1 MKFLRLNLDII
12 LSCLGV
18 LCFLLSLGMFV
29 LPQYQQVAEFV
40 TAPLGLILVVLSL
53 FMLTI
58 NGRFTRRTH
67 PYGMILYGTA
77 EGCNPFILDNTA
89 YVLTLFLKVLK
100 EEGFTILPET
110 SVHKFQPQGL
120 TLVVPLAESHAWI
133 HTWPE
138 YRFASLG
145 IFSCNLSLDLIS
157 AFDKLCEVLGANTN
171 HYELKRMSCSH
182 TEKAE

>member
-1 MKFLRLNLDII
+1 MKLLHLNLDII
-12 LSCLGV
+12 LSCLGGV
-18 LCFLLSLGMFV
+18 CFLLSVGMLAV
-29 LPQYQQVAEFV
+29 PQYCHVAELV
-40 TAPLGLILVVLSL
+40 ISPLGLLLVVLSI

-58 NGRFTRRTH
+58 NGRFTKGRH
-67 PYGMILYGTA
+67 PYGMLLYGTA
-77 EGCNPFILDNTA
+77 EGCNPFVLDNTA
-89 YVLTLFLKVLK
+89 YILTLFLKVLK

-110 SVHKFQPQGL
+110 SIHKFQPQGL

-157 AFDKLCEVLGANTN
+157 TFDKLNEVLGSTSSS
-171 HYELKRMSCSH
+171 YKLEKMSCLKVVH
-182 TEKAE
+182 D